1 MVDERNEGERRWRD
15 TLQRQGLA
23 RDYSVLQ
30 CMENN
35 DEMSGSGNLK

>member
-1 MVDERNEGERRWRD
+1 MVDERNERERRWRD
-15 TLQRQGLA
+15 TLQRKGLP
-23 RDYSVLQ
+23 RDHSVLQ